1 MTAQELNSQKLQQL
15 LNSATSERQRIMYQ
29 SLLKK
34 AKIEEKKAQAKRQ
47 IQEKALA
54 EAEALKA
61 KIASNIQKQKQETGD
76 DIPPSINLKESTS
89 TTMTQPEKIIEAKKT
104 KFYREYTVKEHQRK
118 IYEREYKF
126 VCSGC
131 DKIVERS
138 SYALCCPTYGMECG
152 GKKSKCKRFT
162 K

>member
-1 MTAQELNSQKLQQL
+1 MTAQELNSQKIQQL
-15 LNSATSERQRIMYQ
+15 LNSATSERQRLMYK

-34 AKIEEKKAQAKRQ
+34 ARIEEKKAQAKRQ

-76 DIPPSINLKESTS
+76 DIPPSINLKETIS

-104 KFYREYTVKEHQRK
+104 KQYKECTVKQHQRK
-118 IYEREYKF
+118 MYEREYKF

-131 DKIVERS
+131 DRIVERS
-138 SYALCCPTYGMECG
+138 SYALCCPTYGMECS
-152 GKKSKCKRFT
+152 GKKSKCRRFV

>member
-1 MTAQELNSQKLQQL
+1 
-15 LNSATSERQRIMYQ
+15 MYQ

-34 AKIEEKKAQAKRQ
+34 ARIEEKKAQAKRQ

-76 DIPPSINLKESTS
+76 DIAPSIDLKEST
-89 TTMTQPEKIIEAKKT
+89 TINPPEKIIEANKT
-104 KFYREYTVKEHQRK
+104 KHYKECTVKQHQRK

-138 SYALCCPTYGMECG
+138 SYALCCPTYGMECS

-162 K
+162 KSIPRN

>member
-1 MTAQELNSQKLQQL
+1 MTPEQLNSQKLQQL
-15 LNSATSERQRIMYQ
+15 LNSATSERQRLMYQ

-34 AKIEEKKAQAKRQ
+34 ALIEEQKAQAKRQ
-47 IQEKALA
+47 IQEKAQA
-54 EAEALKA
+54 EAIALKA
-61 KIASNIQKQKQETGD
+61 KISSSIQDKQETA
-76 DIPPSINLKESTS
+76 NLKESTT
-89 TTMTQPEKIIEAKKT
+89 TTMTQPKKIINAEKT
-104 KFYREYTVKEHQRK
+104 KHYREYTVKQHQRK

-131 DKIVERS
+131 DKIVERT
-138 SYALCCPTYGMECG
+138 SYALCCPTYGMECN

>member
-1 MTAQELNSQKLQQL
+1 
-15 LNSATSERQRIMYQ
+15 MYQ

-34 AKIEEKKAQAKRQ
+34 ARIEEKKAQAKRQ

-54 EAEALKA
+54 EAEAFRA
-61 KIASNIQKQKQETGD
+61 KISTKTQKQKQETGD
-76 DIPPSINLKESTS
+76 STSPSISLKESTA

-104 KFYREYTVKEHQRK
+104 KHYREYTVKEHQRK
-118 IYEREYKF
+118 IYERVYKF

-131 DKIVERS
+131 DKTVERS

-152 GKKSKCKRFT
+152 GNKSKCRRFT